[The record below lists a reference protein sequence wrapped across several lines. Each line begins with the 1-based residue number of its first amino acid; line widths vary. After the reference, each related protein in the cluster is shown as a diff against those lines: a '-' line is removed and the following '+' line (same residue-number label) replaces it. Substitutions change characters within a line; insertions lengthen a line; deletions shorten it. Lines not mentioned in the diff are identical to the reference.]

1 MTPAAEAPARLRS
14 LDVFRGLTIALMVL
28 VNTPGSW
35 SHVYAPLLHAKWHGM
50 TLTDLV
56 FPNFVFIVGVSLT
69 FSLSRVGWAGER
81 TPAQQASLGAAGRK
95 VARRVASIFLVG
107 LLLNWFPFFQTH
119 VSDLRIYGV
128 LQRIALAYGL
138 AAAVALL
145 VPRKAWLP
153 VATTLLLAY
162 WAAMWGL
169 APGPDPYSLEGNLKR
184 AIDLAT
190 VGPNH
195 MYGGFGVPFDPEGL
209 IGLVPTAA
217 TMLFGAFAGVLVQRP
232 GRVLAQAK
240 RLAILGAALL
250 FVGLHWHYLFP
261 INKPLWSSSYA
272 CASAGIAGLAL
283 AACVLLVDGTRKP
296 GGREWPAWA
305 SPFVHFGANPL
316 IVYVFSGALVRLMIY
331 VFRWTDA
338 AGEEINLSSWLW
350 TDVYS
355 QWGLSPKL
363 ASLLYAVTVV
373 GVCYGFAW
381 ALWRKRVFVK
391 L

>member
-1 MTPAAEAPARLRS
+1 MTPAAVAPARLRS

-35 SHVYAPLLHAKWHGM
+35 SHVYAPLLHAEWHGL
-50 TLTDLV
+50 TPTDLV
-56 FPNFVFIVGVSLT
+56 FPNFVFIVGVSMA

-81 TPAQQASLGAAGRK
+81 TTAQQAALGAAGRK

-119 VSDLRIYGV
+119 ISDLRIYGV

-153 VATTLLLAY
+153 VAAALLLAY

-190 VGPNH
+190 VGPAH

-209 IGLVPTAA
+209 IGLVSTAA
-217 TMLFGAFAGVLVQRP
+217 TMLFGAYAGILVQRP

-240 RLAILGAALL
+240 RLALLGAALL
-250 FVGLHWHYLFP
+250 FVGLHWHYFFP

-272 CASAGIAGLAL
+272 CVTAGIASLTL
-283 AACVLLVDGTRKP
+283 AAVMLLVDRLRVDGWT
-296 GGREWPAWA
+296 A
-305 SPFVHFGANPL
+305 PFIHFGTNPL
-316 IVYVFSGALVRLMIY
+316 IVYVFSGVFVRVLLYVIRWERADGEAVTAL
-331 VFRWTDA
+331 
-338 AGEEINLSSWLW
+338 GWLW

-355 QWGLSPKL
+355 RWGLAPKL
-363 ASLLYAVTVV
+363 ASLLFALTVV
-373 GVCYGFAW
+373 AVCWVFAY
-381 ALWRKRVFVK
+381 ALWRKRIFVK